1 MLESSL
7 SGGGGCASSCWCGM
21 GPAYLSRSRPLS
33 GSVNSHAKEKRFSV
47 LVFRTAQLAFFD
59 TFQEGVLWTTRPT
72 GRHDSA
78 GYLRLQDVHTAAERR
93 RSSAML
99 ALGAFSL
106 ARDQSRQEEAL
117 IPIDIF
123 GGLDWDDAAALEP
136 DSRYADEPADDDQ
149 QHARGLPIDI
159 NGDPDWA
166 DADDSGDKQ
175 EPSHSRSDAAMH

>member
-1 MLESSL
+1 
-7 SGGGGCASSCWCGM
+7 
-21 GPAYLSRSRPLS
+21 
-33 GSVNSHAKEKRFSV
+33 
-47 LVFRTAQLAFFD
+47 
-59 TFQEGVLWTTRPT
+59 
-72 GRHDSA
+72 
-78 GYLRLQDVHTAAERR
+78 
-93 RSSAML
+93 ML